1 MGTKSK
7 IQRLI
12 LYRIALIHF
21 KSVGF
26 QRVFSYNIARE
37 VGVSPE
43 QVRKDFSEFQIRGNK
58 KAGYEIE
65 ELLFQ
70 FDRIFQKD
78 KLHNVVIVGVGN
90 IGTALSNYQ
99 GFRNNGIIIKAAF
112 DKETTKIKPD
122 FPVTVYPIENLPSYV
137 KSNQIKIAIL
147 AVPFDSAQSVA
158 NLMVDAGIKGIM
170 NFTYANL
177 RVPDDVHIIYVSL
190 TNTLE
195 SLIFLTSQKNLPEKQ

>member
-43 QVRKDFSEFQIRGNK
+43 QVRKDFSEYQIRGNK
-58 KAGYEIE
+58 KAGYEID
-65 ELLFQ
+65 ELIFQ

-78 KLHNVVIVGVGN
+78 KIHNVIIVGIGN

-112 DKETTKIKPD
+112 DKDTSKVKSD
-122 FPVTVYPIENLPSYV
+122 FPVPVYPIENLPSYV

-158 NLMVDAGIKGIM
+158 NLMVDSGIKGIM

-195 SLIFLTSQKNLPEKQ
+195 SLIFLTSQKNTSEK

>member
-1 MGTKSK
+1 M
-7 IQRLI
+7 
-12 LYRIALIHF
+12 
-21 KSVGF
+21 GF

-58 KAGYEIE
+58 KAGYEIGD
-65 ELLFQ
+65 LLSH
-70 FDRIFQKD
+70 FDRIFQKE
-78 KLHNVVIVGVGN
+78 KTHNVILVGLGN
-90 IGTALSNYQ
+90 IGNALCNYQ
-99 GFRNNGIIIKAAF
+99 GFRNNGIFIKAAF
-112 DKETTKIKPD
+112 DKDINHKKND
-122 FPVTVYPIENLPSYV
+122 YSVAVYPIENLPSFV

-147 AVPFDSAQSVA
+147 AVPFDAAQSVA

-177 RVPDDVHIIYVSL
+177 RVPDDVHVIYVSL

-195 SLIFLTSQKNLPEKQ
+195 SLIFLTSQKNSPGWQ